1 MLGKRR
7 IQYFRLLH
15 DAKQSSLRRTYSLMA
30 LCLFC
35 VINAFAQN
43 VKVTGR
49 VTDEA
54 EEAIIGAAIKVV
66 DSTIGTISDYDGN
79 FVLDTPKGATIEVS
93 YVGYAPKRIQVTES
107 KAYAIILKEDAKLL
121 DEVIVTGYG
130 AVSKKN
136 LTTSIAKV
144 KADEVNKAATSNM

>member
-107 KAYAIILKEDAKLL
+107 KAYAIILKEA
-121 DEVIVTGYG
+121 E
-130 AVSKKN
+130 
-136 LTTSIAKV
+136 
-144 KADEVNKAATSNM
+144 

>member
-1 MLGKRR
+1 
-7 IQYFRLLH
+7 
-15 DAKQSSLRRTYSLMA
+15 MA

-79 FVLDTPKGATIEVS
+79 FVLDSLREPPLRSLMWAMHPSGYKLQRARLMRS
-93 YVGYAPKRIQVTES
+93 Y
-107 KAYAIILKEDAKLL
+107 
-121 DEVIVTGYG
+121 
-130 AVSKKN
+130 
-136 LTTSIAKV
+136 
-144 KADEVNKAATSNM
+144 

>member
-1 MLGKRR
+1 
-7 IQYFRLLH
+7 
-15 DAKQSSLRRTYSLMA
+15 MA

-79 FVLDTPKGATIEVS
+79 FVLIRLREPPLRSLMWAMHPSGYKLQRARLMRS
-93 YVGYAPKRIQVTES
+93 Y
-107 KAYAIILKEDAKLL
+107 
-121 DEVIVTGYG
+121 
-130 AVSKKN
+130 
-136 LTTSIAKV
+136 
-144 KADEVNKAATSNM
+144 

>member
-93 YVGYAPKRIQVTES
+93 YVGYADRKSV
-107 KAYAIILKEDAKLL
+107 
-121 DEVIVTGYG
+121 V
-130 AVSKKN
+130 
-136 LTTSIAKV
+136 
-144 KADEVNKAATSNM
+144 

>member
-1 MLGKRR
+1 MAKEEFNIFGFCMM
-7 IQYFRLLH
+7 QNNLL
-15 DAKQSSLRRTYSLMA
+15 LRRTYSLMA

-79 FVLDTPKGATIEVS
+79 FVLDTPKGS
-93 YVGYAPKRIQVTES
+93 HH
-107 KAYAIILKEDAKLL
+107 
-121 DEVIVTGYG
+121 
-130 AVSKKN
+130 
-136 LTTSIAKV
+136 
-144 KADEVNKAATSNM
+144 

>member
-1 MLGKRR
+1 
-7 IQYFRLLH
+7 
-15 DAKQSSLRRTYSLMA
+15 MA

-79 FVLDTPKGATIEVS
+79 FVLDTPREPPLRSLMWAMHPSGYKLQRARLMRS
-93 YVGYAPKRIQVTES
+93 Y
-107 KAYAIILKEDAKLL
+107 
-121 DEVIVTGYG
+121 
-130 AVSKKN
+130 
-136 LTTSIAKV
+136 
-144 KADEVNKAATSNM
+144 